1 MSLCIHLNSQC
12 TSAYSDKPNKQ
23 VKGNPEATLF
33 VARLSHSTTEGRTA
47 PSPVASFPD
56 HIFTPQRKVVWAQ
69 DGVFFSPSSSHALV
83 LHPSHSL
90 VSRPCLGTRLSST
103 RGWERGKHQRLH
115 YLPHSFSADRL
126 REVFSKYGKVEHCRL
141 VRDIGEPHLKNQ
153 HYRC

>member
-47 PSPVASFPD
+47 PLPVASFPD

-83 LHPSHSL
+83 LHPSHK
-90 VSRPCLGTRLSST
+90 SRLQTTSGHETLLHKRLGTRQ
-103 RGWERGKHQRLH
+103 HQRLH
-115 YLPHSFSADRL
+115 YLSHSLSADRL